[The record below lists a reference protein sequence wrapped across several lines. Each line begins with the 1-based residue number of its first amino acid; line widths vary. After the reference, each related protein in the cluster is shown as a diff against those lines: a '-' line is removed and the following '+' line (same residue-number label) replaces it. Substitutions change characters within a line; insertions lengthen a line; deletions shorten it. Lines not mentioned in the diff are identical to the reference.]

1 MGTVVGLMKIH
12 TDYDKFHA
20 QLDQIAPI
28 YLTTQ
33 HCFDD
38 PKDWERY
45 LFSVAALTS
54 GQRFG

>member
-1 MGTVVGLMKIH
+1 MKIH